1 MKLEIEFTCEGE
13 ELAKVV
19 ERLINDCIVVDRL
32 VDREVLTSIVGDT
45 LTLHISGEVDGEEL
59 VEGVEGWL
67 CEEDIDYHSVEVYAD
82 ESEEAKAFVDAYD
95 WSDEDEND
103 HYSTS
108 DDIDDTADRE
118 RNEAAEHNF
127 REI

>member
-1 MKLEIEFTCEGE
+1 MKLEIEFTCAGV

-19 ERLINDCIVVDRL
+19 ERLINAGVVVERL
-32 VDREVLTSIVGDT
+32 ANREVLTSIVGDT

-59 VEGVEGWL
+59 VEGVEDWL
-67 CEEDIDYHSVEVYAD
+67 CEEDIDYHSVEVYED
-82 ESEEAKAFVDAYD
+82 ESEEAFVDAYD
-95 WSDEDEND
+95 WSVEDENG

-127 REI
+127 RDI